1 MFVMPR
7 RHSWKKGRLAAE
19 EIRPSVITAGAAESF
34 KLKGKKKS
42 LQRED
47 NQENQLISTS
57 GFNNQED
64 W

>member
-7 RHSWKKGRLAAE
+7 RHSWKKGRLAAG